1 MVATSSF
8 LLRSA
13 FAVALAA
20 TLAACGGG
28 GGSTPATATV
38 RFAAAPQTATTAST
52 HTLVSAQQSPTS
64 PGLRITQGTDVLV
77 IHKVSLTLRDID
89 MERDSQSVDCKDG
102 RNSSHLDCSDWV
114 DGPIRVD
121 LMLDGSQ
128 RSHELTIPLQIGTYD
143 VISFDIS
150 VPDGGDQ
157 QERDYIAANPDIGNN
172 SVLVVGTF
180 NGQPFSFT
188 TRVTGDREVA
198 LRPPLEVKADGP
210 VSFRFDVQFY
220 VAEWFIKRVNGS
232 VSLIDPRTTD
242 PADQGTIRQ
251 NIRDRIESGSLS

>member
-8 LLRSA
+8 FLRSA

-28 GGSTPATATV
+28 GSTPATATV
-38 RFAAAPQTATTAST
+38 RLTAAAPPTATTAST
-52 HTLVSAQQSPTS
+52 HTLVSAQQQSQ
-64 PGLRITQGTDVLV
+64 GLRVTHGADVLV
-77 IHKVSLTLRDID
+77 IHQVSLTLRDID

-102 RNSSHLDCSDWV
+102 RNSNHLDCSDWV

-121 LMLDGSQ
+121 LMLSGSQ

-172 SVLVVGTF
+172 SVLVRGTF
-180 NGQPFSFT
+180 NGQAFSFT
-188 TRVTGDREVA
+188 TRVTGDREVV

-220 VAEWFIKRVNGS
+220 VAEWFIKRATNGS
-232 VSLIDPRTTD
+232 VSLIDPRTTV
-242 PADQGTIRQ
+242 PADQETIRQ